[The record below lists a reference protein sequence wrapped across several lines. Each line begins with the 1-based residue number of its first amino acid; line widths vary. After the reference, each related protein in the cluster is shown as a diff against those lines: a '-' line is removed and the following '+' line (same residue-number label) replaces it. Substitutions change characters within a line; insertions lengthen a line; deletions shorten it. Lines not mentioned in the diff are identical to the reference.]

1 MRTNT
6 QKIHSMIAEMN
17 ARHEE
22 EIREFLKKY
31 PEFKT
36 QRIKGERR
44 TLKSVNEY
52 RSRGA
57 NKRGGL

>member
-1 MRTNT
+1 MRHNT
-6 QKIHSMIAEMN
+6 QKIHNMIAEMN

-22 EIREFLKKY
+22 EIREFFKKY

-36 QRIKGERR
+36 QRIKGEGR